1 MSEFLYY
8 YLWNEDDKIKKYLK
22 AKAKNTTKK
31 KQLHGIQGMFSSFIL
46 PMEEKK
52 DNRGEENK
60 REKKKHDNREKT
72 CDCQRVEERCTESLE
87 LADANYYS

>member
-1 MSEFLYY
+1 
-8 YLWNEDDKIKKYLK
+8 
-22 AKAKNTTKK
+22 
-31 KQLHGIQGMFSSFIL
+31 MFSSFIL

-87 LADANYYS
+87 LADANYLYREWINNKVLLYSTESYIQWDVEKLKPNF